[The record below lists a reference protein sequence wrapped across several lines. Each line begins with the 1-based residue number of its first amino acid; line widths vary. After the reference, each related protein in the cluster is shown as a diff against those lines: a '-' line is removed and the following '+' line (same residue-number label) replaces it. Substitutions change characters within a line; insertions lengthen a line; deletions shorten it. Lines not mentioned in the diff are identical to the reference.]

1 MLSASEA
8 RLLDRLVL
16 GASSASPLAA
26 ASGLRRTADRG
37 PGLEFQD
44 YRHYQAGDDPRLID
58 WTVEARLRQLVVRV
72 SRAEGHLRLHVLLDA
87 SGSMGIGTPSKL
99 ACAKK
104 VAAALCYVAVER
116 RDAVAVATFDEAV
129 RDHLRIAHGRTQ
141 LARTIDVLAAAQPLG
156 TSSVDHA
163 LIQYGGAVRGP
174 GLAVVLSDF
183 FQGVQASQP
192 SDREPYA
199 HQGLRYLMHRGL
211 TPVVAQILAREEID
225 PDVTGEIELTD
236 IEGRA
241 APVVVDET
249 AIRAYRQRLVELST
263 NLQRFCAAHRLPYL
277 QLESSQSFEQLLHAC
292 EQASLIT
299 AYA

>member
-16 GASSASPLAA
+16 GGSSASPLAA

-72 SRAEGHLRLHVLLDA
+72 SRAEGHLRLHVLVDA
-87 SGSMGIGTPSKL
+87 SGSMSIGTPSKL
-99 ACAKK
+99 ACAMKI
-104 VAAALCYVAVER
+104 AAALCYVAVER
-116 RDAVAVATFDEAV
+116 RDAVAVATFGETV
-129 RDHLRIAHGRTQ
+129 RDHLRIANGRAQ
-141 LARTIDVLAAAQPLG
+141 LARTLELLAAAEASGP
-156 TSSVDHA
+156 SSVDRA

-174 GLAVVLSDF
+174 GLAVVFSDF
-183 FQGVQASQP
+183 FQNAGATS
-192 SDREPYA
+192 SRGESYA
-199 HQGLRYLMHRGL
+199 RQGLRYLMHRGL
-211 TPVVAQILAREEID
+211 TPVVAQVLAREELD
-225 PDVTGEIELTD
+225 PDVKGDVVFTD
-236 IEGRA
+236 IEGRG
-241 APVVVDET
+241 APVAVDET
-249 AIRAYRQRLVELST
+249 AIGAYRQRLSDLAAD
-263 NLQRFCAAHRLPYL
+263 LRRFCAAHRLPYL
-277 QLESSQSFEQLLHAC
+277 QLESSRSFEQLLHAC